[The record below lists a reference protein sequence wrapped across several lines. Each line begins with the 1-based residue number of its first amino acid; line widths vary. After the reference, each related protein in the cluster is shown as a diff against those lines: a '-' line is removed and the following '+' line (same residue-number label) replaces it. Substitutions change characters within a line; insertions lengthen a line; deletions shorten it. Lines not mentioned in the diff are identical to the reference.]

1 MQYKIITHSYA
12 DAVKVIADGLVNG
25 TELIAFL
32 RCAYVTT
39 EEDIIHI
46 ATAFEMAD
54 LDLPIDSIKLF
65 TLYQVIE

>member
-1 MQYKIITHSYA
+1 MKYKILTHSYA
-12 DAVKVIADGLVNG
+12 DGIKLIADGLING
-25 TELIAFL
+25 TELIAFF

-39 EEDIIHI
+39 EEDVIHI
-46 ATAFEMAD
+46 VTAFEMAD